1 MLQALFGNIGRPS
14 LSDGATTTMNN
25 PARMGR

>member
-1 MLQALFGNIGRPS
+1 MQALFGNIGRPT
-14 LSDGATTTMNN
+14 LSDSASSTMNN